1 MPVRSQLKSF
11 AATDMGRRRT
21 INEDRFLYEPEH
33 GIYAVVDGVGGH
45 AAGEHAAVTAVE
57 VLRERLTR
65 PTGTPE
71 ERLREAIALANN
83 EILRLAQATPEW
95 TGMACVLTVAVV
107 EDDLV
112 TVGHVGDSRL
122 YLARPGEIRK
132 VTQDHSPVGER
143 EDRGEIT
150 ELAAMR
156 HPRRN
161 EIFRDVGTTERSPDE
176 PSFIDIERF
185 PLPVDGAL
193 LLCSD
198 GLSDLVTSAEMLNLL
213 ESSARAPEVAVQ
225 MLINAAN
232 AAGGKD
238 NITVLVVTSPGFRGK
253 PTGGPQAVAERA
265 RPSASG
271 RTSGALMLGLL
282 AGALAGAAGTYWFL
296 QGTPEGPKTFTV
308 AGSIAATL
316 KQAHSGDTVVIPAG
330 RYRER
335 IEMVA
340 GVTIRAQQPGTVT
353 LTSADGGP
361 AVVARGISSGSL
373 EGIWIQGSPE
383 GPVNPAILVDSGSP
397 ALTQIRVT
405 GAGTG
410 IEVRGD
416 AAPTIRDSRITSNL
430 GPGVDIGAG
439 SHPILSGNLIAA
451 NGAGVPGSLRPGVE
465 VRDQANP
472 ILKDNAIIDNAAEP
486 VWIHSR
492 TYQAEKLDENFFGG
506 LPAKKAIRLLELP
519 PVAIPAPAPH
529 VVRPRTA
536 RP

>member
-21 INEDRFLYEPEH
+21 NNEDRFLYEPEH
-33 GIYAVVDGVGGH
+33 GIFAVIDGVGGH
-45 AAGEHAAVTAVE
+45 AAGEHAAETAVE

-65 PTGTPE
+65 QTGTPE

-83 EILRLAQATPEW
+83 EILRLAQANPEW
-95 TGMACVLTVAVV
+95 NGMACVLTVAVV

-150 ELAAMR
+150 EIAAMR

-161 EIFRDVGTTERSPDE
+161 EIYRDVGTIERSPDE

-198 GLSDLVTSAEMLNLL
+198 GLSDLVTGAEMLNLL
-213 ESSARAPEVAVQ
+213 ESSAQDPEAAARS
-225 MLINAAN
+225 LINAAN

-238 NITVLVVTSPGFRGK
+238 NITVLVVASPGFRGK
-253 PTGGPQAVAERA
+253 PKGSAQGATERA
-265 RPSASG
+265 VPSGSW
-271 RTSGALMLGLL
+271 RTSVALVLGLL
-282 AGALAGAAGTYWFL
+282 VGAVAGAAGTYWFL
-296 QGTPEGPKTFTV
+296 QGTPEGPRTYTV
-308 AGSIAATL
+308 AGSIAASL
-316 KQAHSGDTVVIPAG
+316 KLAHSGDTVVIPAG

-335 IEMVA
+335 IEMVG

-361 AVVARGISSGSL
+361 AVVARGVSSGSL
-373 EGIWIQGSPE
+373 EGVWIQGSLDA
-383 GPVNPAILVDSGSP
+383 PVNPAILVDSGSP
-397 ALTQIRVT
+397 ALTQIRIT

-416 AAPTIRDSRITSNL
+416 AAPMIRDSRITNNL
-430 GPGVDIGAG
+430 GPGVDIGTG

-472 ILKDNAIIDNAAEP
+472 ILKDNAIINNAAEP
-486 VWIHSR
+486 VWVHSR

-519 PVAIPAPAPH
+519 HVPDTIAAPQ
-529 VVRPRTA
+529 VGRQRTA

>member
-21 INEDRFLYEPEH
+21 NNEDRFLYEPEH

-45 AAGEHAAVTAVE
+45 AAGEHAAETAVE

-213 ESSARAPEVAVQ
+213 ESSAQDPEVAVQ

-253 PTGGPQAVAERA
+253 PTGGPQAVAERT
-265 RPSASG
+265 RPAPSG
-271 RTSGALMLGLL
+271 RTSGALLLGLL

-308 AGSIAATL
+308 SGSIAATL
-316 KQAHSGDTVVIPAG
+316 KQAHSGDMVVIPAG

-340 GVTIRAQQPGTVT
+340 GVKPFRGESADIVVEHAAMPVPP
-353 LTSADGGP
+353 LDTSALAIPTSTWRAIERGLAKKPGDRF
-361 AVVARGISSGSL
+361 ATCTDFAREVLRDLQPLRLDPNACRFLCPKCS
-373 EGIWIQGSPE
+373 
-383 GPVNPAILVDSGSP
+383 AIIKLDRS
-397 ALTQIRVT
+397 R
-405 GAGTG
+405 AGTEG
-410 IEVRGD
+410 RCLRCRSV
-416 AAPTIRDSRITSNL
+416 L
-430 GPGVDIGAG
+430 G
-439 SHPILSGNLIAA
+439 
-451 NGAGVPGSLRPGVE
+451 
-465 VRDQANP
+465 
-472 ILKDNAIIDNAAEP
+472 
-486 VWIHSR
+486 
-492 TYQAEKLDENFFGG
+492 
-506 LPAKKAIRLLELP
+506 
-519 PVAIPAPAPH
+519 VA
-529 VVRPRTA
+529 
-536 RP
+536 